1 MDVERYRLLFEATVD
16 YAVFHLSLDGL
27 IETWNVGAE
36 RIFGYEPADIVG
48 RSASVLFT
56 PEDNL
61 QGAPEHEQRFAIE
74 TGRAEDSRWHV
85 RKDGSRFWANGV
97 MIGLRD
103 DSGTIIGLAKIVR
116 DDSGLKRSE
125 EQLQYQLNIAEAIAT
140 NAAEALFLVDKEGRT
155 TFANPTSQSLF
166 GWSPEELVGQF
177 LHEQL
182 HCRAPDGTWYP
193 SEKCPHMRV
202 LKTGET
208 LRTEEDFF
216 IHKDGRIVPI
226 SCTISPIRS
235 DETIGG
241 VVLVV
246 RDLTDQKQA
255 EALQRENEEA
265 LQQSQKLESIGV
277 LAGGIAHDFN
287 NLLTGIM
294 GNAGLARRAIVAG
307 RSAQAA
313 ALLRDVLAA
322 SERAADLTRQLLA
335 YAGKGRFVILPV
347 DLCKLVSE
355 VSTLIRASISK
366 KITLVIDVPE
376 DCPLVEADRAQLQQ
390 LVMNLVINGG
400 EAIGDEPGTLTVRVR
415 TEHFT
420 ERRERPRTEGFPI
433 VTGEYVRIDVT
444 DTGAGMDLETR
455 GRIFEPFFTTKFLGR
470 GLGLSAA
477 LGIVRGHR
485 GAIGVRS
492 EPGQGTT
499 FTVLLPVPRESRR
512 PDRTSGHVGVER
524 DLQGVGT
531 VLVADDEEGVR
542 ALVANVL
549 QDAGYTVEM
558 ATDGAHAVEQL
569 RRLGSQV
576 RLVLLD
582 LTMPVLGGE
591 QAAMELRRIQP
602 DVPIV
607 AMSGYGDVEVMQ
619 RFSEAGVD
627 DFLPK
632 PFTPDQLAAKIRD
645 VLAPMAESAEGS
657 LQPRPAAADP
667 GYTPGGAGRE

>member
-1 MDVERYRLLFEATVD
+1 MDAERYRLLFEATID
-16 YAVFHLSLDGL
+16 YAVFHLNLDGTV
-27 IETWNVGAE
+27 ETWNRGAE
-36 RIFGYEPADIVG
+36 RIFGYEASEIVG
-48 RSASVLFT
+48 NQGIMLFT
-56 PEDNL
+56 PEDRL
-61 QGAPEHEQRFAIE
+61 QGVPERESRFAIE
-74 TGRAEDSRWHV
+74 TGRAEDSRWHL

-97 MIGLRD
+97 MVGLRD
-103 DSGTIIGLAKIVR
+103 DSGNVVGMAKIIR
-116 DDSGLKRSE
+116 DDTERKRGE
-125 EQLQYQLNIAEAIAT
+125 ELLQYQLNLADAIAT
-140 NAAEALFLVDKEGRT
+140 NAAEGLILVDNEGRI
-155 TFANPTSQSLF
+155 TFANPTAEAMF
-166 GWSPEELVGQF
+166 GWNKDELVGQA
-177 LHEQL
+177 LDRKLGRGQSD
-182 HCRAPDGTWYP
+182 RDGR
-193 SEKCPHMRV
+193 SRDQCPHTQV
-202 LKTGET
+202 LASGET
-208 LRTEEDFF
+208 LRGREDFF
-216 IHKDGRIVPI
+216 LHKNGRAIPI
-226 SCTISPIRS
+226 SCSTAPIRS
-235 DETIGG
+235 DNTIVGA
-241 VVLVV
+241 VMVV
-246 RDLTDQKQA
+246 RDLTEQKLA
-255 EALQRENEEA
+255 EATHRENEEA

-294 GNAGLARRAIVAG
+294 GNAGLARRAILAG
-307 RSAQAA
+307 RSEQAA
-313 ALLRDVLAA
+313 TLLRDVLSA

-335 YAGKGRFVILPV
+335 YAGKGRFVVLPV

-366 KITLVIDVPE
+366 KITLVIDVPD

-512 PDRTSGHVGVER
+512 IDRISGHATVEH

-549 QDAGYTVEM
+549 GEAGYTVEL
-558 ATDGAHAVEQL
+558 AEDGAQAVERL
-569 RRLGSQV
+569 RSLGGRV
-576 RLVLLD
+576 RLILLD
-582 LTMPVLGGE
+582 LTMPILGGAE
-591 QAAMELRRIQP
+591 AATELRRIQP
-602 DVPIV
+602 EVPIV
-607 AMSGYGDVEVMQ
+607 AMSGYGDIEVMQ
-619 RFSEAGVD
+619 RFSEVGVD

-632 PFTPDQLAAKIRD
+632 PFTPDQLASKVRD
-645 VLAPMAESAEGS
+645 VL
-657 LQPRPAAADP
+657 
-667 GYTPGGAGRE
+667 TPVVKD